1 MKMQVEQDCLEHRF
15 EDSAELADALAQTV
29 AGDLH
34 SGIAA
39 RGGATLVVSGGTTPK
54 KFLAKLA
61 QQDLDWVKVTITLAD
76 ERWVPPTHAR
86 SNEHLLRE
94 TLLTDNAAA
103 ATFVS
108 LHTEAPDPE
117 SGLTEIARRIDELS
131 LPFDAVVLG
140 MGNDGH
146 TASLFPDGDR
156 FMQACD
162 ATNPARVSPMRSE
175 TAGEPRMTLTLSA
188 LVATRALY
196 LHIEG
201 ADKQAVLARVRAG
214 EGVYARSPLRAL
226 LHSARVPLDV
236 YTCA

>member
-1 MKMQVEQDCLEHRF
+1 MKMPVEQGCVEHRF
-15 EDSAELADALAQTV
+15 RDSAELAAALAHTV
-29 AGDLH
+29 AGDLR

-54 KFLAKLA
+54 KFLARLA
-61 QQDLDWVKVTITLAD
+61 QHDLEWPKVTITLAD

-94 TLLTDNAAA
+94 TLLTGRAAA

-108 LHTEAPDPE
+108 LYTDTPDPE
-117 SGLTEIARRIDELS
+117 SGLGKIAERIGALS

-140 MGNDGH
+140 LGSDGH
-146 TASLFPDGDR
+146 CASLFPDGDR
-156 FMQACD
+156 FAQACD
-162 ATNPARVSPMRSE
+162 AANPARVSPMRSA

-188 LVATRALY
+188 LAATRALY

-201 ADKQAVLARVRAG
+201 ADKQAVLAHVRAG
-214 EGVYARSPLRAL
+214 EGAYARSPLRAL
-226 LHSARVPLDV
+226 LQAAHVPLNV
-236 YTCA
+236 YACA